1 MNTLLEESRT
11 SFVYNISEF
20 TFDQNEEEYDLNSQS
35 TNSTE
40 PY

>member
-20 TFDQNEEEYDLNSQS
+20 TFDQGEEYELHSQS

-40 PY
+40 QF

>member
-20 TFDQNEEEYDLNSQS
+20 TFNEADDYDFNSQS

-40 PY
+40 QY